1 VFCLVVQYAY
11 QTARCGHNGATA
23 FCRSREFVFLLQKAI
38 VRSNSAAF
46 PEANLRRII
55 RMVFGL
61 LLTLGLVAGAVG
73 YWHREKLVRLYHVN
87 TLFDAEKIVSNF
99 SSMKDLF
106 YWVEVKRSG
115 EIAPLFDEKLDLP
128 QSYSHHGETK
138 FIRAWLDE
146 TKTTSL
152 LVLREGRIAHEDYL
166 LGTKAEDKRISWS
179 MAKSFLSAMFGIAV
193 ADGRIKSLDDPVDVY
208 VPKLKGTVYE
218 GVTIRNVLNMASGV
232 KFDEDYE
239 AFGSDI
245 NKMGRVLALGGS
257 MDDFAA
263 GLVGRERD
271 QGLLRQYTSIDTHIL
286 GMVLRAVTGK
296 DLPVLMQ
303 DLLWSKLGVEDDAY
317 YLTDGHGVAFAL
329 GGLNVRTR
337 DYARFGQL
345 MLNFGVANG
354 VQIIPTAWAIDSV
367 LPSAPPASNP
377 DDKFGYGY
385 QWWVPQN
392 SDDEFYAIGIYGQYI
407 YVNRPA
413 RVVIVKTSAH
423 RDFDNDG
430 KQGALIEEETIEM
443 FRGIA
448 AGISAWR
455 PKSVQ

>member
-1 VFCLVVQYAY
+1 V
-11 QTARCGHNGATA
+11 
-23 FCRSREFVFLLQKAI
+23 
-38 VRSNSAAF
+38 
-46 PEANLRRII
+46 RRIFRWLI
-55 RMVFGL
+55 GL
-61 LLTLGLVAGAVG
+61 LLIIALVGGVLS
-73 YWHREKLVRLYHVN
+73 YWHREKLVRLYNVN
-87 TLFDAEKIVSNF
+87 TLFDEEKIVNNF
-99 SSMKDLF
+99 GSMRDLF
-106 YWVEVKRSG
+106 YWAEVKRSG
-115 EIAPLFDEKLDLP
+115 DIAPLLDEKLELP
-128 QSYSHHGETK
+128 QSYTYNGGSK
-138 FIRAWLDE
+138 LVRAWLDT

-152 LVLREGRIAHEDYL
+152 LVLREGRIAHEEYL
-166 LGTKAEDKRISWS
+166 LGTKAEDQRISWS
-179 MAKSFLSAMFGIAV
+179 MAKSFLSAMFGV
-193 ADGRIKSLDDPVDVY
+193 AISDGQIKSLDDSVDAY

-232 KFDEDYE
+232 KFDENYE

-263 GLVGRERD
+263 GLAARERE
-271 QGLLRQYTSIDTHIL
+271 QGQLRQYTSIDTHIL

-303 DLLWSKLGVEDDAY
+303 EMLWSKLGVEDDAY
-317 YLTDGHGVAFAL
+317 YVTDGYGVAFAL
-329 GGLNVRTR
+329 GGLNLRTR
-337 DYARFGQL
+337 DYARFGQM

-377 DDKFGYGY
+377 NDQFGYGY
-385 QWWVPQN
+385 QWWVPKN
-392 SDDEFYAIGIYGQYI
+392 SNEEFFAIGIYGQYI

-430 KQGALIEEETIEM
+430 KYGALIEEETIEM

-448 AGISAWR
+448 AGISTWK
-455 PKSVQ
+455 PKPTQ